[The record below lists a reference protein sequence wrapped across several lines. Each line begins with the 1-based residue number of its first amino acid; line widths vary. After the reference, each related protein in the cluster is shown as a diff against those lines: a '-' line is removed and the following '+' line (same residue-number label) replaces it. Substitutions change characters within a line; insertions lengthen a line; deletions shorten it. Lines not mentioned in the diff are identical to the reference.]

1 MSIRTVRDKD
11 RVLRFEAEVL
21 ATATSKRPGAVRWS
35 ELVVYR
41 LPSQQYVISKIGRSV
56 LAHRPDCYRVYPDM
70 PTWLEA
76 GEEAQV
82 HREPCAECLP
92 VVGSGMDP
100 QTVLEATRY
109 TVLQARDPENLYRAL
124 HNKRGRTAGIVED
137 ILQQLTVRDQLFA
150 DWISLARL

>member
-1 MSIRTVRDKD
+1 
-11 RVLRFEAEVL
+11 
-21 ATATSKRPGAVRWS
+21 
-35 ELVVYR
+35 
-41 LPSQQYVISKIGRSV
+41 
-56 LAHRPDCYRVYPDM
+56 
-70 PTWLEA
+70 
-76 GEEAQV
+76 
-82 HREPCAECLP
+82 
-92 VVGSGMDP
+92 MDP